1 MTMPSR
7 RTMSARD
14 SLTGVRR
21 WVVKIGSALLTA
33 DGQGLDRD
41 RLDEWARQIAALA
54 AGGSEVVL
62 VSSGS
67 VAEGMV
73 RLGWH
78 LRPQR
83 LDELQAAASVGQA
96 GLVEAYGRAF
106 TTFDRRVAQV
116 LLTHDDVSHRGR
128 YLNARRTLMTL
139 LGLGV
144 IPIVN
149 ENDAIA
155 MEEIRV
161 GDNDTLAAL
170 VVNLID
176 ADGLIILTDQAGVYE
191 ADPRIYPDAGL
202 LHEVEAYAPEL
213 LGMAGAGG
221 GALGRGGMQT
231 KIRAARQA
239 ADSGAMT
246 VIVNGRESCVLER
259 VVAGEALGTLLL
271 PRPGGRRAARKN
283 WLAGQRR
290 VRGRLHVDAGAAR
303 VLRESGRSLLPIG
316 VTQVEGDFRRGD
328 LVVCIAPE
336 GVEVAQGLVNYDAR
350 EARLLMGQTS
360 ERIPTI
366 LGYDREPEFIHR
378 DNLVTIS
385 R

>member
-1 MTMPSR
+1 
-7 RTMSARD
+7 MSARD
-14 SLTGVRR
+14 GLPGVRR

-33 DGQGLDRD
+33 DGQGLDRE
-41 RLDEWARQIAALA
+41 RVSEWARQIAALA

-73 RLGWH
+73 RLGWRS
-78 LRPQR
+78 RPRR

-106 TTFDRRVAQV
+106 ATFDRRAAQV

-144 IPIVN
+144 VPIVN

-176 ADGLIILTDQAGVYE
+176 ADGLIILTDQAGVFE
-191 ADPRIYPDAGL
+191 ADPRIHPDVGL
-202 LHEVEAYAPEL
+202 LEEVEAYAPEL
-213 LGMAGAGG
+213 LAMAGAGG

-231 KIRAARQA
+231 KILAARQA

-246 VIVNGRESCVLER
+246 VIVNGREPHVLER
-259 VVAGEALGTLLL
+259 VAAGEALGTLLL
-271 PRPGGRRAARKN
+271 PRPGERRAARKN

-290 VRGRLHVDAGAAR
+290 VRGRVHVDAGAAR

-316 VTQVEGDFRRGD
+316 VTRVEGDFRRGD
-328 LVVCIAPE
+328 LVACVAPE
-336 GVEVAQGLVNYDAR
+336 GEEVAQGLANYDAR
-350 EARLLMGQTS
+350 EARLLIGQAS
-360 ERIPTI
+360 ERIPAI

-378 DNLVTIS
+378 DNLVTLS

>member
-1 MTMPSR
+1 
-7 RTMSARD
+7 MSARE
-14 SLTGVRR
+14 SLPGVRR

-33 DGQGLDRD
+33 DGQGLDRE
-41 RLDEWARQIAALA
+41 RLDEWARQIAALVA
-54 AGGSEVVL
+54 DGSDVVL

-73 RLGWH
+73 RLGWRA
-78 LRPQR
+78 RPHR

-106 TTFDRRVAQV
+106 AAYDRRAAQV

-139 LGLGV
+139 LGLGIV
-144 IPIVN
+144 PIVN

-155 MEEIRV
+155 MDEIRV

-176 ADGLIILTDQAGVYE
+176 ADGLIILTDQAGVFD
-191 ADPRIYPDAGL
+191 ADPRTHPEAVL
-202 LHEVEAYAPEL
+202 LDEVAAYAPEL

-221 GALGRGGMQT
+221 GVLGRGGMQT
-231 KIRAARQA
+231 KILAARQA

-246 VIVNGRESCVLER
+246 VIVGGREPHVLER
-259 VVAGEALGTLLL
+259 VANGEALGTLLL
-271 PRPGGRRAARKN
+271 PRPGERRAARKN

-290 VRGRLHVDAGAAR
+290 VRGRVRVDAGAAQ
-303 VLRESGRSLLPIG
+303 VLREAGRSLLPIG
-316 VTQVEGDFRRGD
+316 VTSVEGDFRRGD
-328 LVVCIAPE
+328 LVSCIAPDDAE
-336 GVEVAQGLVNYDAR
+336 IARGLTNYDAR
-350 EARLLMGQTS
+350 EARLLVGRAS
-360 ERIPTI
+360 EHIPAI

-378 DNLVTIS
+378 DNLVTTW